1 MHGDL
6 GRRPAL
12 TVLLGAEVKGQCHG
26 RGRVSLF
33 LSVSPWSPMVSLFME
48 SRARSCVQVRLSLS
62 LSLFHFSVSQWICL
76 CVNPTISAA
85 FDRRQ
90 WPGEAVIDV
99 ENNYYSCPDA
109 GGRRAVRV
117 FPVAAI

>member
-1 MHGDL
+1 MDG
-6 GRRPAL
+6 GGFRY
-12 TVLLGAEVKGQCHG
+12 
-26 RGRVSLF
+26 F
-33 LSVSPWSPMVSLFME
+33 SVSVHGVLWSVCLWSHVHGAACRSL
-48 SRARSCVQVRLSLS
+48 SLSLS